1 MTLLNIAIFLLNKKK
16 YIEKINLLLSLYFVC
31 ILHFFLILASY
42 NIFFGAPEAA
52 IKASFGRYMGLYFMP
67 YIIFL
72 IYFIFP
78 NSLHISKLNIF
89 LLIIFLSISPAK
101 SIEILIPNKINKF
114 NSNMQDIINDKK
126 NIKRLSIYIKE
137 KYNNNKFYI
146 LIHDDDGFI
155 LNMFKI
161 YFYPSFVNKGC
172 WSFEKI
178 KN

>member
-1 MTLLNIAIFLLNKKK
+1 
-16 YIEKINLLLSLYFVC
+16 
-31 ILHFFLILASY
+31 
-42 NIFFGAPEAA
+42 
-52 IKASFGRYMGLYFMP
+52 
-67 YIIFL
+67 
-72 IYFIFP
+72 
-78 NSLHISKLNIF
+78 
-89 LLIIFLSISPAK
+89 
-101 SIEILIPNKINKF
+101 
-114 NSNMQDIINDKK
+114 MQDIINDKK

-172 WSFEKI
+172 WSFEKN